1 MIDKRYISRAQ
12 AVGAAASVHR
22 IDTSQGLNY
31 LSLAVAHSTNP
42 GFGRAESK
50 SANYSHAVVQPRQ
63 LRILEVRH
71 AESHVETKA
80 GAKGGRESESHAL
93 VKGYSLAEQLTADEV
108 EAQLSSEHAP
118 DQPLATIRPTGNR
131 LVGLKLGGHA
141 LNVELD
147 ELLYQECPTKELLA
161 KRFTGDPGL
170 RKEYGW
176 RFSADP
182 GATEIP
188 EYRGLY
194 VCSLVRNLEWVKEPH
209 PDVTIDGYVLRWK
222 GFGRIYLGEMLIGDG
237 SASLSMMR
245 VAMGSPV
252 DGDGSAGSV
261 DQSSS
266 TMP

>member
-42 GFGRAESK
+42 GLGRAESK
-50 SANYSHAVVQPRQ
+50 STNYSHAVVAPRQ
-63 LRILEVRH
+63 LRVLDVRH
-71 AESHVETKA
+71 AESHVETKLCP
-80 GAKGGRESESHAL
+80 KGGLQSESHAL
-93 VKGYSLAEQLTADEV
+93 VHGYSLAEQLTADEV
-108 EAQLSSEHAP
+108 EAQLTSEHAP
-118 DQPLATIRPTGNR
+118 DEPLAVIRPAGNR
-131 LVGLKLGGHA
+131 LVGLKLGGHE

-147 ELLYQECPTKELLA
+147 ELLYQECPGREQLA
-161 KRFTGDPGL
+161 RRFANDPDL

-182 GATEIP
+182 GAEEIP
-188 EYRGLY
+188 EYRGRY
-194 VCSLVRNLEWVKEPH
+194 VCSLVRRLEWVKEPH

-222 GFGRIYLGEMLIGDG
+222 GFGRIYLGEMIIGDG
-237 SASLSMMR
+237 SVSLSMMR

-252 DGDGSAGSV
+252 EGDGSAGSV